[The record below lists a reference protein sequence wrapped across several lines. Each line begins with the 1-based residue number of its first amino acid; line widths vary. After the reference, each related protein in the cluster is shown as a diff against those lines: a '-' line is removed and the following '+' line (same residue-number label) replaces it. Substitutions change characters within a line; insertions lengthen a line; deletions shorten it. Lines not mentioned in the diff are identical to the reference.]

1 MTPSLRIAFVVLA
14 CAASAAE
21 AAPAPRAPAGQQPP
35 PLVRPGAPGQPAR
48 VVTPEEARDVSHV
61 RYTDADVRFMQGM
74 IAHHA
79 QAVEMVGLL
88 KTHTTD
94 PDMRKLGQRIELSQ
108 TDEMKMMRHWLEARG
123 QSTSVAHAMPMD
135 AGTPML
141 MPGMLTPA
149 EMARLA
155 AATGPAFDRL
165 FLEGMIKHHG
175 GALTMVKRLFG
186 TAGAGQESDIFA
198 FASEVETDQ
207 RMEIARM
214 SAMLEER
221 QQ

>member
-1 MTPSLRIAFVVLA
+1 MSRSLRLALVVLA

-21 AAPAPRAPAGQQPP
+21 AAPSRAPALQQQPP
-35 PLVRPGAPGQPAR
+35 LVQPGAPGQPSR
-48 VVTPEEARDVSHV
+48 VVTPEAARDVSRV
-61 RYTDADVRFMQGM
+61 RYTAADVQFMQGM
-74 IAHHA
+74 IQHHA
-79 QAVEMVGLL
+79 QAVEMVNLL

-94 PDMRKLGQRIELSQ
+94 PDMHKLGERIELSQ
-108 TDEMKMMRHWLEARG
+108 TDEMKMMRRWLEARG
-123 QSTSVAHAMPMD
+123 LPVSDPHAMHM
-135 AGTPML
+135 AGGAPML

-149 EMARLA
+149 QMTRLA
-155 AATGPAFDRL
+155 AAHGLAFDRL
-165 FLEGMIKHHG
+165 FLQGMIRHHG
-175 GALTMVKRLFG
+175 GALTMVKDLFG

-221 QQ
+221 QK